1 MQESSQ
7 AEQPDVPVIRIYGN
21 GLFFVHS
28 TNSGKDYLVDLSDP
42 EWPDGQCDCAHF
54 RYVLYPLIV
63 RGFPTAN
70 RACKHIEA
78 VIQSGLWKKT

>member
-1 MQESSQ
+1 LQESSEDQ
-7 AEQPDVPVIRIYGN
+7 RADIPVIRIYGN

-63 RGFPTAN
+63 RGLPPAN
-70 RACKHIEA
+70 KACKHIEA
-78 VIQSGLWKKT
+78 VIESGLWKKT

>member
-1 MQESSQ
+1 MSQ
-7 AEQPDVPVIRIYGN
+7 SGKAERADVPVIRIYGN

-42 EWPDGQCDCAHF
+42 EWPEGQCDCAHF

-63 RGFPTAN
+63 RGFPPALRT
-70 RACKHIEA
+70 CKHIEA
-78 VIQSGLWKKT
+78 VIESGLWKKT